1 VVEHL
6 SRHPYV
12 EGFNL
17 AKGAGVGKE
26 NGKKCTLK
34 RCLLKFKEFS
44 PDLLS
49 CRSTSQVLMAIA
61 QSPMT
66 KSLLE
71 CLSRTRLLG
80 FP

>member
-44 PDLLS
+44 PTCYL
-49 CRSTSQVLMAIA
+49 VEA
-61 QSPMT
+61 PMT